1 MRPPAG
7 LDADTLTVRLEQLV
21 QWGNLLRSSH
31 TVKASS
37 ITEYQRSRSRYQLSK
52 LGERIQRD
60 ADEVLAEADAARE
73 VSNEL
78 LALVER
84 GLRELADLVTAPGGV
99 EPQDGLERISTLFVQ
114 FTEFAD
120 SIRDFYAYLGQV
132 LSRYDLDSAEYQG
145 FKELLLD
152 YVEAITEDVAF
163 RAPRISAALDTLW
176 PHIPALLD
184 RLDSHAQ
191 GLTGLST
198 QAQGEN
204 RPEVRVQRSRG
215 RELADWEGLRG
226 WFSDTDGQGSQVDQL
241 RDATLRA
248 LQSLLANAKR
258 MLRSATGEMSRR
270 KDLLRLARWFDEAA
284 PQDAHDIAVAA
295 FGLYGARHLGIPPA
309 TDEVVP
315 AYTSWWTGP
324 VVEVPVA
331 LRERGSRAQRGRAS
345 AVEDHSAQKQLLQ
358 GGSPR
363 AGRGQTAAADE
374 LRSASGRFAEVRLTS
389 AALGLLLELL
399 ATALGNASSA
409 GPSARTGR
417 GRRGSTSTRP
427 AVRTPNCV
435 SGSPC
440 AGRRARGRCCT
451 RPTATC
457 CWTTWSWTS
466 VAPPPRPTA
475 KRRRACHDPPLD
487 SRRGPGRRTPHRRP
501 AAAGPPPGRVG
512 RPARRPLPADP
523 QARRLAGQTVPTGAR
538 LPPAGRQLLR
548 PAVQGGAGGGFGSP
562 AGALHRHPLHPTHVR
577 LPRAGPV
584 RAGDRARADAA
595 VAPGRRHQ
603 GRRSRRRDRAGG
615 NGPGGREADPGR
627 GAAPARRLGRAHRDR
642 GPCGARLRR
651 RRAERP

>member
-1 MRPPAG
+1 MGASVSGAGQDADEEARRRLNAYTYLSAPERLEHVAIMRVFCGTLLADLTVPDVMAKLRQTGASAAG

-31 TVKASS
+31 TVNASS
-37 ITEYQRSRSRYQLSK
+37 ISEYQRSRSRYQLSK

-60 ADEVLAEADAARE
+60 ADGVLAEADAARE

-198 QAQGEN
+198 QAQAQGES
-204 RPEVRVQRSRG
+204 RPDVRIQRSRG
-215 RELADWEGLRG
+215 REFADWEGLRG
-226 WFSDTDGQGSQVDQL
+226 WFSNTDGQGSQVDQL

-284 PQDAHDIAVAA
+284 PRDAHDIAVAA

-309 TDEVVP
+309 TEEVVP

-345 AVEDHSAQKQLLQ
+345 AVEDHSAQKQLLREAARQ
-358 GGSPR
+358 R
-363 AGRGQTAAADE
+363 AAARAAAADE

-399 ATALGNASSA
+399 ATALGNAQLSR
-409 GPSARTGR
+409 PI
-417 GRRGSTSTRP
+417 STDGERK
-427 AVRTPNCV
+427 AVF
-435 SGSPC
+435 
-440 AGRRARGRCCT
+440 
-451 RPTATC
+451 
-457 CWTTWSWTS
+457 
-466 VAPPPRPTA
+466 
-475 KRRRACHDPPLD
+475 DLD
-487 SRRGPGRRTPHRRP
+487 SASSEDAELRIRLTVRRT
-501 AAAGPPPGRVG
+501 AGTRTV
-512 RPARRPLPADP
+512 LYSAD
-523 QARRLAGQTVPTGAR
+523 GD
-538 LPPAGRQLLR
+538 LLLDDLELDISR
-548 PAVQGGAGGGFGSP
+548 TS
-562 AGALHRHPLHPTHVR
+562 
-577 LPRAGPV
+577 
-584 RAGDRARADAA
+584 AA
-595 VAPGRRHQ
+595 V
-603 GRRSRRRDRAGG
+603 GG
-615 NGPGGREADPGR
+615 EAE
-627 GAAPARRLGRAHRDR
+627 ASVS
-642 GPCGARLRR
+642 
-651 RRAERP
+651 

>member
-1 MRPPAG
+1 MGASVSGSGQDADEETRRRLNAYTYLSAPERLEHVAIMRVFCGTLLADLAVPDIIAKLRQAGGSAAG

-31 TVKASS
+31 TVNASS
-37 ITEYQRSRSRYQLSK
+37 ISEYQRSRSRYQLSK

-60 ADEVLAEADAARE
+60 ADGVLTEADAARE

-84 GLRELADLVTAPGGV
+84 GLRELAGLVTAPGGI

-184 RLDSHAQ
+184 RLDAHAQ

-198 QAQGEN
+198 QAQAQGES
-204 RPEVRVQRSRG
+204 RPDVRIQRSRG
-215 RELADWEGLRG
+215 REFADWEGLRG
-226 WFSDTDGQGSQVDQL
+226 WFSNTDGQGSQVDQL

-270 KDLLRLARWFDEAA
+270 KDLLRLARWFEEAA
-284 PQDAHDIAVAA
+284 PRDAHDIAVAA

-345 AVEDHSAQKQLLQ
+345 AVEDHSAQKQLLREAARQ
-358 GGSPR
+358 R
-363 AGRGQTAAADE
+363 AAARAAAADE

-399 ATALGNASSA
+399 ATALGNAQLSRPVSTDGERAA
-409 GPSARTGR
+409 GF
-417 GRRGSTSTRP
+417 
-427 AVRTPNCV
+427 
-435 SGSPC
+435 
-440 AGRRARGRCCT
+440 
-451 RPTATC
+451 
-457 CWTTWSWTS
+457 
-466 VAPPPRPTA
+466 
-475 KRRRACHDPPLD
+475 DLD
-487 SRRGPGRRTPHRRP
+487 SASSEDAELRIRLTVRRTEGTRTVLYS
-501 AAAGPPPGRVG
+501 ADGDLLLDDLELDIGR
-512 RPARRPLPADP
+512 
-523 QARRLAGQTVPTGAR
+523 T
-538 LPPAGRQLLR
+538 
-548 PAVQGGAGGGFGSP
+548 S
-562 AGALHRHPLHPTHVR
+562 
-577 LPRAGPV
+577 
-584 RAGDRARADAA
+584 AA
-595 VAPGRRHQ
+595 V
-603 GRRSRRRDRAGG
+603 GG
-615 NGPGGREADPGR
+615 EAE
-627 GAAPARRLGRAHRDR
+627 ASVS
-642 GPCGARLRR
+642 
-651 RRAERP
+651 

>member
-1 MRPPAG
+1 MGASVSGAGQDADEETRRRLNAYTYLSAPERLEHVAIMRVFCGTLLADLAVPDIMVKLRQAG
-7 LDADTLTVRLEQLV
+7 TSAATLDADTLTVRLEQLV
-21 QWGNLLRSSH
+21 AWGNLLRSSH
-31 TVKASS
+31 TVNASS
-37 ITEYQRSRSRYQLSK
+37 ISEYQRSRSRYQLSK

-60 ADEVLAEADAARE
+60 ADGVLTEADAARE

-198 QAQGEN
+198 QAQAQGES
-204 RPEVRVQRSRG
+204 RPDVRIQRSRG
-215 RELADWEGLRG
+215 REFADWEGLRG
-226 WFSDTDGQGSQVDQL
+226 WFSNTDGQGSQVDQL

-284 PQDAHDIAVAA
+284 PRDAHDIAVAA

-345 AVEDHSAQKQLLQ
+345 AVEDHSAQKQLLREAARQ
-358 GGSPR
+358 R
-363 AGRGQTAAADE
+363 AAARAAAADE

-399 ATALGNASSA
+399 ATALGNAQLSRPVSTDGERTAVFDLNSASSEDA
-409 GPSARTGR
+409 ELRIRLT
-417 GRRGSTSTRP
+417 
-427 AVRTPNCV
+427 V
-435 SGSPC
+435 
-440 AGRRARGRCCT
+440 
-451 RPTATC
+451 
-457 CWTTWSWTS
+457 
-466 VAPPPRPTA
+466 
-475 KRRRACHDPPLD
+475 
-487 SRRGPGRRTPHRRP
+487 RRT
-501 AAAGPPPGRVG
+501 AGTRTVLYSADGDLLLDDLELDIGRTSATVG
-512 RPARRPLPADP
+512 
-523 QARRLAGQTVPTGAR
+523 G
-538 LPPAGRQLLR
+538 
-548 PAVQGGAGGGFGSP
+548 
-562 AGALHRHPLHPTHVR
+562 
-577 LPRAGPV
+577 
-584 RAGDRARADAA
+584 
-595 VAPGRRHQ
+595 
-603 GRRSRRRDRAGG
+603 
-615 NGPGGREADPGR
+615 EAE
-627 GAAPARRLGRAHRDR
+627 ASVS
-642 GPCGARLRR
+642 
-651 RRAERP
+651 

>member
-1 MRPPAG
+1 MGASASGAGQDADEEARRRLNAYTYLSAPERLEHVAIMRVFCGTLLADLAVPDIMAKLRQAGTSAAG

-31 TVKASS
+31 TVNASS
-37 ITEYQRSRSRYQLSK
+37 ISEYQRSRSRYQLSK

-60 ADEVLAEADAARE
+60 ADGVLAEADAARE

-84 GLRELADLVTAPGGV
+84 GLRELADLVTEPGGV

-163 RAPRISAALDTLW
+163 RAPRISAALGTLW

-198 QAQGEN
+198 QAQAQAQGES
-204 RPEVRVQRSRG
+204 RPDVRIQRSRG
-215 RELADWEGLRG
+215 REFADWEGLRG
-226 WFSDTDGQGSQVDQL
+226 WFSNTDGQGSQVDQL

-284 PQDAHDIAVAA
+284 PRDAHDIAVAA

-345 AVEDHSAQKQLLQ
+345 AVEDHSAQKQLLREAARQ
-358 GGSPR
+358 R
-363 AGRGQTAAADE
+363 AAARAAAADE

-399 ATALGNASSA
+399 ATALGNAQLSRPVSTD
-409 GPSARTGR
+409 GERT
-417 GRRGSTSTRP
+417 
-427 AVRTPNCV
+427 AVF
-435 SGSPC
+435 
-440 AGRRARGRCCT
+440 
-451 RPTATC
+451 
-457 CWTTWSWTS
+457 
-466 VAPPPRPTA
+466 
-475 KRRRACHDPPLD
+475 DLD
-487 SRRGPGRRTPHRRP
+487 SASSEDAELRIRLTVRRT
-501 AAAGPPPGRVG
+501 AGTRTVLYSADGDLLLDDLELDIGR
-512 RPARRPLPADP
+512 
-523 QARRLAGQTVPTGAR
+523 T
-538 LPPAGRQLLR
+538 
-548 PAVQGGAGGGFGSP
+548 S
-562 AGALHRHPLHPTHVR
+562 
-577 LPRAGPV
+577 
-584 RAGDRARADAA
+584 AA
-595 VAPGRRHQ
+595 V
-603 GRRSRRRDRAGG
+603 GG
-615 NGPGGREADPGR
+615 EAE
-627 GAAPARRLGRAHRDR
+627 ASVS
-642 GPCGARLRR
+642 
-651 RRAERP
+651 

>member
-1 MRPPAG
+1 MRASASGAAEDAGEEARRRLNAYTYLSAPERLEHVAIMRVFCSTLLADLAVPDIMAKLRQAGGSAAG

-37 ITEYQRSRSRYQLSK
+37 ISEYQRSRSRYQLSK

-60 ADEVLAEADAARE
+60 ADGVLAEADAARE

-84 GLRELADLVTAPGGV
+84 GLRGLADLVTAPGGI

-163 RAPRISAALDTLW
+163 RAPRISGALDTLW
-176 PHIPALLD
+176 PHLPALLD
-184 RLDSHAQ
+184 RLDTHAQ
-191 GLTGLST
+191 GLAGLSP
-198 QAQGEN
+198 QDEN
-204 RPEVRVQRSRG
+204 RMGIRVQRSRG

-226 WFSDTDGQGSQVDQL
+226 WFSDTGGQGSQVDQL

-284 PQDAHDIAVAA
+284 PHDAHDIAVAA

-345 AVEDHSAQKQLLQ
+345 AVEDHSAQKQRLREAARQ
-358 GGSPR
+358 R
-363 AGRGQTAAADE
+363 AAARAAAADE

-399 ATALGNASSA
+399 ATALGNA
-409 GPSARTGR
+409 
-417 GRRGSTSTRP
+417 
-427 AVRTPNCV
+427 
-435 SGSPC
+435 
-440 AGRRARGRCCT
+440 
-451 RPTATC
+451 
-457 CWTTWSWTS
+457 
-466 VAPPPRPTA
+466 
-475 KRRRACHDPPLD
+475 
-487 SRRGPGRRTPHRRP
+487 
-501 AAAGPPPGRVG
+501 
-512 RPARRPLPADP
+512 
-523 QARRLAGQTVPTGAR
+523 Q
-538 LPPAGRQLLR
+538 
-548 PAVQGGAGGGFGSP
+548 
-562 AGALHRHPLHPTHVR
+562 
-577 LPRAGPV
+577 
-584 RAGDRARADAA
+584 
-595 VAPGRRHQ
+595 
-603 GRRSRRRDRAGG
+603 
-615 NGPGGREADPGR
+615 
-627 GAAPARRLGRAHRDR
+627 
-642 GPCGARLRR
+642 LRR
-651 RRAERP
+651 RIGTDGEGTAGFDLDSASSEDAELGIRLTVRRTAGTRTVLYSADGDLLLDDLELDIGRVTAAVDGEAEASVS

>member
-1 MRPPAG
+1 MGASESGPGQDSDEEARRRLNAYTYLSAPERLEHVAIMRVFCGTLLADLAVPDIMVKLRQAGTFAAG

-21 QWGNLLRSSH
+21 AWGNLLRSSH
-31 TVKASS
+31 TVNASS
-37 ITEYQRSRSRYQLSK
+37 ISEYQRSRSRYQLSK

-60 ADEVLAEADAARE
+60 ADGVLAEADAARE

-176 PHIPALLD
+176 PHIPALLE

-191 GLTGLST
+191 GLTGLSA
-198 QAQGEN
+198 QAQEQGES
-204 RPEVRVQRSRG
+204 RPEVRIQRSRG
-215 RELADWEGLRG
+215 REFADWEGLRG
-226 WFSDTDGQGSQVDQL
+226 WFSNTDGQGSQVDQL

-345 AVEDHSAQKQLLQ
+345 AVEDHSAQKQLLREAARQ
-358 GGSPR
+358 RTAAR
-363 AGRGQTAAADE
+363 AAAADE

-389 AALGLLLELL
+389 AALSLLLELL
-399 ATALGNASSA
+399 ATALGNAQLSRPVSTDGERTAGFDLESASSEDA
-409 GPSARTGR
+409 ELRIRLT
-417 GRRGSTSTRP
+417 
-427 AVRTPNCV
+427 V
-435 SGSPC
+435 
-440 AGRRARGRCCT
+440 
-451 RPTATC
+451 
-457 CWTTWSWTS
+457 
-466 VAPPPRPTA
+466 
-475 KRRRACHDPPLD
+475 
-487 SRRGPGRRTPHRRP
+487 RRT
-501 AAAGPPPGRVG
+501 AGTRTVLYSADGDVLLDDLELDIGR
-512 RPARRPLPADP
+512 
-523 QARRLAGQTVPTGAR
+523 T
-538 LPPAGRQLLR
+538 
-548 PAVQGGAGGGFGSP
+548 S
-562 AGALHRHPLHPTHVR
+562 
-577 LPRAGPV
+577 
-584 RAGDRARADAA
+584 AA
-595 VAPGRRHQ
+595 VDG
-603 GRRSRRRDRAGG
+603 
-615 NGPGGREADPGR
+615 EAE
-627 GAAPARRLGRAHRDR
+627 ASVS
-642 GPCGARLRR
+642 
-651 RRAERP
+651 

>member
-1 MRPPAG
+1 MGASASGAGQDADEEARRRLNAYTYLSAPERLEHVAIMRVFCGTLLADLAVPDIMAKLRQAGASAAG

-31 TVKASS
+31 TVNASS
-37 ITEYQRSRSRYQLSK
+37 ISEYQRSRSRYQLSK

-60 ADEVLAEADAARE
+60 ADGVLAEADAARE

-191 GLTGLST
+191 GLTGLSAQSQVKV
-198 QAQGEN
+198 QAQGES
-204 RPEVRVQRSRG
+204 RPDVRIQRSRG
-215 RELADWEGLRG
+215 REFADWEGLRG
-226 WFSDTDGQGSQVDQL
+226 WFSNTDGQGSQVDQL

-284 PQDAHDIAVAA
+284 PRDAHDIAVAA

-345 AVEDHSAQKQLLQ
+345 AVEDHSEQKQLLREAACQ
-358 GGSPR
+358 R
-363 AGRGQTAAADE
+363 AAARAAAADE

-399 ATALGNASSA
+399 ATALGNAQLSRPVSTDGERTA
-409 GPSARTGR
+409 GF
-417 GRRGSTSTRP
+417 
-427 AVRTPNCV
+427 
-435 SGSPC
+435 
-440 AGRRARGRCCT
+440 
-451 RPTATC
+451 
-457 CWTTWSWTS
+457 
-466 VAPPPRPTA
+466 
-475 KRRRACHDPPLD
+475 DLD
-487 SRRGPGRRTPHRRP
+487 SASSEDAELRIRLTVRRT
-501 AAAGPPPGRVG
+501 AGTRTVLYSADGDLLLDDLELDIGR
-512 RPARRPLPADP
+512 
-523 QARRLAGQTVPTGAR
+523 T
-538 LPPAGRQLLR
+538 
-548 PAVQGGAGGGFGSP
+548 S
-562 AGALHRHPLHPTHVR
+562 
-577 LPRAGPV
+577 
-584 RAGDRARADAA
+584 AA
-595 VAPGRRHQ
+595 VDG
-603 GRRSRRRDRAGG
+603 
-615 NGPGGREADPGR
+615 EAE
-627 GAAPARRLGRAHRDR
+627 ASVS
-642 GPCGARLRR
+642 
-651 RRAERP
+651 

>member
-1 MRPPAG
+1 MGATATGACPDADEEARRRLNAYSYLSAPERLDHVAIMRVFCSTLLADLAVPDILAKLRQAG
-7 LDADTLTVRLEQLV
+7 ASDAELDADTLTVRLEQLV

-31 TVKASS
+31 TVNASS
-37 ITEYQRSRSRYQLSK
+37 ISEYQRSRSRYQLSK

-60 ADEVLAEADAARE
+60 ADGVLAEADAARE

-198 QAQGEN
+198 QAQAQGES
-204 RPEVRVQRSRG
+204 RPDVRIQRSRG
-215 RELADWEGLRG
+215 REVADWEGLRG
-226 WFSDTDGQGSQVDQL
+226 WFSNTDGQGSQVDQL

-284 PQDAHDIAVAA
+284 PRDAHDIAVAA

-309 TDEVVP
+309 IDEVVP

-345 AVEDHSAQKQLLQ
+345 AVEDHSAQKQLLRETARQ
-358 GGSPR
+358 R
-363 AGRGQTAAADE
+363 AAARAAAADE

-399 ATALGNASSA
+399 ATALGNSQLSRPVSTDGERTAGFDLDSASSEDA
-409 GPSARTGR
+409 ELRIRLT
-417 GRRGSTSTRP
+417 
-427 AVRTPNCV
+427 V
-435 SGSPC
+435 
-440 AGRRARGRCCT
+440 
-451 RPTATC
+451 
-457 CWTTWSWTS
+457 
-466 VAPPPRPTA
+466 
-475 KRRRACHDPPLD
+475 
-487 SRRGPGRRTPHRRP
+487 RRTAGTRTVLYSADGDLLLDDLELDIGRTS
-501 AAAGPPPGRVG
+501 AAADV
-512 RPARRPLPADP
+512 
-523 QARRLAGQTVPTGAR
+523 
-538 LPPAGRQLLR
+538 
-548 PAVQGGAGGGFGSP
+548 
-562 AGALHRHPLHPTHVR
+562 
-577 LPRAGPV
+577 
-584 RAGDRARADAA
+584 
-595 VAPGRRHQ
+595 
-603 GRRSRRRDRAGG
+603 
-615 NGPGGREADPGR
+615 EAE
-627 GAAPARRLGRAHRDR
+627 ASVS
-642 GPCGARLRR
+642 
-651 RRAERP
+651 

>member
-1 MRPPAG
+1 MRASASGAAQDADEEARRRLNAYTYLSAPERLEHVAIMRVFCSTLLADLAVPDIMAKLRQAGGSAAG

-37 ITEYQRSRSRYQLSK
+37 ISEYQRSRSRYQLSK

-60 ADEVLAEADAARE
+60 ADGVLAEADAARE

-84 GLRELADLVTAPGGV
+84 GLRGLADLVTAPGGI

-163 RAPRISAALDTLW
+163 RAPRISGALDTLW
-176 PHIPALLD
+176 PHLPALLD
-184 RLDSHAQ
+184 RLDTHAQ
-191 GLTGLST
+191 GLAGLSP
-198 QAQGEN
+198 QDEN
-204 RPEVRVQRSRG
+204 RMEIRVQRSRG
-215 RELADWEGLRG
+215 RDLADWEGLRG
-226 WFSDTDGQGSQVDQL
+226 WFSDAGGQGSQVDQL

-284 PQDAHDIAVAA
+284 PQEAHDIAVAA

-345 AVEDHSAQKQLLQ
+345 AVEDHSAQKQRLREAARQ
-358 GGSPR
+358 R
-363 AGRGQTAAADE
+363 AAARTAAADE

-399 ATALGNASSA
+399 ATALGNA
-409 GPSARTGR
+409 
-417 GRRGSTSTRP
+417 
-427 AVRTPNCV
+427 
-435 SGSPC
+435 
-440 AGRRARGRCCT
+440 
-451 RPTATC
+451 
-457 CWTTWSWTS
+457 
-466 VAPPPRPTA
+466 
-475 KRRRACHDPPLD
+475 
-487 SRRGPGRRTPHRRP
+487 
-501 AAAGPPPGRVG
+501 
-512 RPARRPLPADP
+512 
-523 QARRLAGQTVPTGAR
+523 Q
-538 LPPAGRQLLR
+538 
-548 PAVQGGAGGGFGSP
+548 
-562 AGALHRHPLHPTHVR
+562 
-577 LPRAGPV
+577 
-584 RAGDRARADAA
+584 
-595 VAPGRRHQ
+595 
-603 GRRSRRRDRAGG
+603 
-615 NGPGGREADPGR
+615 
-627 GAAPARRLGRAHRDR
+627 
-642 GPCGARLRR
+642 LRR
-651 RRAERP
+651 RTGTDGQRTTGFDLDSASSEDAELGIRLSVRRTAGTRTVLYSADGDLLLDDLELDIGRVTAAVDGEAEASVS